1 MQATDSKGIESLQKQ
16 SQIILD
22 SISEGI
28 YGLDENGCVT
38 YINRAAQFLLG
49 WQPDEVTGKPAHALF
64 HHSRENGTPCP
75 FEECPISWVET
86 GGSVF
91 NIEDRIWRKDGTSFA
106 VEISVVKL
114 ADTGAE
120 TRTVVL
126 FRDIT
131 ERKESQDALLK
142 SYQDLAALNVRL
154 EAAHNQLLQAERLAS
169 VGQLAAGM
177 AHEINNPIGF
187 IQSNVGSLERYINA
201 MLSLLDNYEDLERDS
216 AFNPLNIGKLADLKK
231 AIDYIY
237 LREDMGDLLQ
247 ETRSGIQRVKKI
259 VQDLRN
265 FSREESLGEWN
276 WTDLHESL
284 ESALN
289 LLQKEIGGKC
299 TIRKE
304 YSSIPAVYCQAAEI
318 NHAFMNILLNAT
330 QAIEEQGDIVIRT
343 RADENRVYI
352 EISDTGK
359 GIAPENLQRIFDPFF
374 TTRPIGKGT
383 GLGLS
388 TAYGIVQKHHGQIDV
403 RSIPGH
409 GSTFCIALPINADK
423 TE

>member
-1 MQATDSKGIESLQKQ
+1 MQATDNKGIESLQKQ

-28 YGLDENGCVT
+28 YGLDENCCVT

-49 WQPDEVTGKPAHALF
+49 WTPEEVIGKPAHPLF
-64 HHSRENGTPCP
+64 HHSREDGSACP

-114 ADTGAE
+114 AETGAE

-131 ERKESQDALLK
+131 ERKESQNALMK
-142 SYQDLAALNVRL
+142 SYQELAALNARL
-154 EAAHNQLLQAERLAS
+154 ETAHNQLLQAERLAS

-201 MLSLLDNYEDLERDS
+201 ILSLLDNYEELERDG
-216 AFNPLNIGKLADLKK
+216 AFNPMNIGKLADLKK
-231 AIDYIY
+231 AMDYLY

-247 ETRSGIQRVKKI
+247 ETRNGIQRVRKI

-265 FSREESLGEWN
+265 FSCEESLGEWG
-276 WTDLHESL
+276 WTDLRANL
-284 ESALN
+284 DSALN
-289 LLQKEIGGKC
+289 LLQKEIGSKC
-299 TIRKE
+299 TIRRE
-304 YSSIPAVYCQAAEI
+304 YSSLPDVYCQAAEI
-318 NHAFMNILLNAT
+318 NHVFMNILLNAT
-330 QAIEEQGDIVIRT
+330 QAIEEKGEIVIRT
-343 RADENRVYI
+343 RADENRVCI

-359 GIAPENLQRIFDPFF
+359 GIPPEHLQRIFDPFF
-374 TTRPIGKGT
+374 TTRPVGKGT

-388 TAYGIVQKHHGQIDV
+388 TAYGIVQKHHGKIDV
-403 RSIPGH
+403 RSTPGR
-409 GSTFCIALPINADK
+409 GSTFYITLPINAD
-423 TE
+423 TAG